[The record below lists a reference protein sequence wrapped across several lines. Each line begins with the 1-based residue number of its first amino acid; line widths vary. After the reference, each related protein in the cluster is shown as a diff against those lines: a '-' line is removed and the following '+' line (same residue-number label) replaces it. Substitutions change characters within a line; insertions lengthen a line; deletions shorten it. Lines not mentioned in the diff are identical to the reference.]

1 MENWALNK
9 KVISIIIALLLALG
23 LCGCI
28 EPVEKPDP
36 TKPLAERDSGL
47 AIANPVKEMSRQELI
62 ENCGIDLGAPEG
74 AEDMVYSLIDL
85 SESLPVAQLRFKL
98 DGYELC
104 LRAQAMNS
112 QSMAGDISGLYY
124 EWELTRN
131 TFVNFRY
138 AVVNICGDIGYI
150 KWVDAVP
157 GIQYSL
163 SMTEGAEEKLLVE
176 LAERVFYPV
185 QDEA

>member
-1 MENWALNK
+1 MIKKAL
-9 KVISIIIALLLALG
+9 SIIIALLLALG

-28 EPVEKPDP
+28 EPVTKPDL

-47 AIANPVKEMSRQELI
+47 AIAKPIKEMSRQELA

-74 AEDMVYSLIDL
+74 ATDMVYSLIDL
-85 SESLPVAQLRFKL
+85 SEGMPVAQLRFKL
-98 DGYELC
+98 DGHDLC
-104 LRAQAMNS
+104 LRAQTIYSESA
-112 QSMAGDISGLYY
+112 AGDISGLYY
-124 EWELTRN
+124 EWEFKQN
-131 TFVNFRY
+131 TFVSFRY

-150 KWVDAVP
+150 KWVDAEP

-163 SMTEGAEEKLLVE
+163 SMTEGADEKLLVE
-176 LAERVFYPV
+176 LAEKVFYPV